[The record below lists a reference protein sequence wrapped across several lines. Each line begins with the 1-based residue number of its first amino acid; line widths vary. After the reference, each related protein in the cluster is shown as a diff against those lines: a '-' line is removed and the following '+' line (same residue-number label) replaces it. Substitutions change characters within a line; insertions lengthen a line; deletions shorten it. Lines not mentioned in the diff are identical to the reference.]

1 MITEGVLSTYKL
13 YSSWSH
19 HRIKVEGYGSVNR
32 ISCTDNTYIEGT
44 LVSLK
49 KELTTTYLFI
59 ANEPIIDTQSVTEDM
74 YLLHEGVFDD
84 TRAYGRCWFISRATH
99 QGNLIST
106 NHNGVFTKCE
116 CFRGLVV

>member
-13 YSSWSH
+13 YDNWTKHS
-19 HRIKVEGYGSVNR
+19 IKLLGYGSINK
-32 ISCTDNTYIEGT
+32 IECTNDMYIEGA

-49 KELTTTYLFI
+49 RGFTTTHLFI
-59 ANEPIIDTQSVTEDM
+59 ANNPVIDTQSVTEDM
-74 YLLHEGVFDD
+74 YLLHDGVFND
-84 TRAYGRCWFISRATH
+84 TRAYGRCWFVSRATY

-106 NHNGVFTKCE
+106 NHNGIFTKCE